1 VNLTGQLA
9 GVGTMKEERRKTP
22 RALVEHLV
30 SYTVLD
36 ERGETDEMGMARTL
50 DLSEGGIVLEMTH
63 SLDRGSHV
71 EMKMVSGDHILE
83 ARGLVVYS
91 KYLPDYL
98 PNNRWRVGVSFTEIT
113 DGDLATIAQEV
124 ELRRLRKT
132 RGDA

>member
-1 VNLTGQLA
+1 
-9 GVGTMKEERRKTP
+9 MKEERRRTA
-22 RALVEHLV
+22 RVLVEHLV
-30 SYTVLD
+30 SYVVLD
-36 ERGETDEMGMARTL
+36 ERGGTDEMGMARTL

-63 SLDRGSHV
+63 SLDRGSHL

-98 PNNRWRVGVSFTEIT
+98 PDNRWRVGVSFTEIT
-113 DGDLATIAQEV
+113 EGDLATIAQEV
-124 ELRRLRKT
+124 EDRRMQET

>member
-1 VNLTGQLA
+1 
-9 GVGTMKEERRKTP
+9 MKEERRKTP

-63 SLDRGSHV
+63 SLDGGSHL
-71 EMKMVSGDHILE
+71 EMKMVSGHHILE